1 MERLGIMWWVMGLVK
16 RGRIEVIDG
25 VEYEIKGRARYCD
38 DFRFCSRCQVWIRRV
53 DLGPVEKCPNCR
65 TYLRG
70 RGLGGGI
77 KRYINLDIDID
88 G

>member
-1 MERLGIMWWVMGLVK
+1 MGLVK
-16 RGRIEVIDG
+16 KGRIEVIDG

-38 DFRFCSRCQVWIRRV
+38 DFRFCSRCQEWIRRV
-53 DLGPVEKCPNCR
+53 DLKPIERCPKCR

-70 RGLGGGI
+70 QGVGGGV

>member
-1 MERLGIMWWVMGLVK
+1 MGLVK

-53 DLGPVEKCPNCR
+53 DLMTVEKCPRCK

-70 RGLGGGI
+70 RGLGGGT
-77 KRYINLDIDID
+77 KRYISLDIDI
-88 G
+88 GG